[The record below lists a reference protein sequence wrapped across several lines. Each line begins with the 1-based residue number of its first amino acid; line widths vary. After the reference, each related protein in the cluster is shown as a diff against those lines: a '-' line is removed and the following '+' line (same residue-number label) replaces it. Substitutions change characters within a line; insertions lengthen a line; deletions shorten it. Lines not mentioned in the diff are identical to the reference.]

1 MFLLPADFWLTLPAK
16 HQANFLM
23 PFAIA
28 ILYFSPEVIQFCGQ
42 TYMEMLEYSNAGLA
56 ECPVMCPLCAVR
68 GLKAERSQH
77 LMSSEFIWTVSH
89 HEGDQN

>member
-1 MFLLPADFWLTLPAK
+1 
-16 HQANFLM
+16 
-23 PFAIA
+23 
-28 ILYFSPEVIQFCGQ
+28 
-42 TYMEMLEYSNAGLA
+42 MEMLEYSNTGLA

-77 LMSSEFIWTVSH
+77 LMSSEFIWTVSR